1 MKAGRSPIITVDGE
15 AYTIDGRRYPRLTHV
30 MDKGLP
36 KPWLDKWR
44 EKKGVE
50 EAKRIAAETA
60 DLGNLIH
67 LTTELSD
74 LQADT
79 QLNEL
84 MDREPW
90 LLPYLWAW
98 VEYRDQ
104 YIAQVLWVERTVWSD
119 RLRVAGKTD
128 RLVLYKGDSNAAI
141 LDIKSTSALH
151 DDMGVQVRGYVEMAT
166 ERIMAMG
173 LPLWMVPER
182 TIIAHLPGPREV
194 SEDNPVL
201 PESNVVS
208 IHGKDHIMDFERVK
222 IKEYD
227 SKRYVQKL
235 VDCIEQYYALVL

>member
-1 MKAGRSPIITVDGE
+1 MTADRITVDGE
-15 AYTIDGRRYPRLTHV
+15 AYTINGKRYPRLTHV

-36 KPWLDKWR
+36 KPWLDRWR
-44 EKKGVE
+44 VKKGMD
-50 EAKRIAAETA
+50 EAKRIASETA
-60 DLGNLIH
+60 DLGSLIH

-74 LQADT
+74 LKLDG
-79 QLNEL
+79 QLDEL

-104 YIAQVLWVERTVWSD
+104 YIAEVLWVERTVWSD
-119 RLRVAGKTD
+119 RLKIAGKTD
-128 RLVLYKGDSNAAI
+128 RLVLYKGDSNASI

-166 ERIMAMG
+166 ERIKALG

-194 SEDNPVL
+194 AEDNPIL
-201 PESNVVS
+201 EGSNVVS
-208 IHGKDHIMDFERVK
+208 IRGKDHIMDFEKVRIREYESEK
-222 IKEYD
+222 YKE
-227 SKRYVQKL
+227 KL
-235 VDCIEQYYALVL
+235 ADCITQYYALVG